1 MTNKFQFCKIQI
13 PNCFDEILIIREL
26 IFGFYLSFGFW
37 SL

>member
-1 MTNKFQFCKIQI
+1 MTNKFQFCKIKI
-13 PNCFDEILIIREL
+13 PNCFGDSLIIKGL